1 MIKNADEAPED
12 GAEAAAEVGQGM
24 QANPNGQAFAR
35 GLKVKEPTEE
45 SLYRFALWYLERFSA
60 TVEGLRKALEKR
72 VRKAVAAE
80 LVEAEEG
87 KRRIEVILGKM
98 LSLGYLNDDAFADGK
113 ANSLLR
119 AGKPPRHIR
128 ETLKLKGVEGDTIDA
143 AMERLSEDTPDLA
156 RAAAVRFAQRKR
168 IGFFRLSGHEEN
180 REKDLATLM
189 RAGHSP
195 SLAKEIVDADDD
207 TLATWTEAGL
217 V

>member
-1 MIKNADEAPED
+1 M
-12 GAEAAAEVGQGM
+12 
-24 QANPNGQAFAR
+24 
-35 GLKVKEPTEE
+35 KEPTEE

-87 KRRIEVILGKM
+87 KRRVEVAVQKM
-98 LSLGYLNDDAFADGK
+98 VELGYLNDDAFADGK

-128 ETLKLKGVEGDTIDA
+128 ETLKIKGVEGDTIDA
-143 AMERLSEDTPDLA
+143 AMGRLEEENPDLA

-168 IGFFRLSGHEEN
+168 VGFFRLSGHEEF

-207 TLATWTEAGL
+207 TLAIWTEAGL